1 MGSIAERWRELSG
14 EKKWE
19 GLLEPLDNDL
29 RKLIIHYGERT
40 EAVIDAFNGEKV
52 SRWVGLSR
60 YSMEN
65 LFRKVGLEIG
75 NPYEYK
81 ITKFFYARSEIQI
94 LDWFC
99 PGESNWIGYVA
110 VTTDQGKAVLGR
122 RDILITWRGTKRTY
136 EVINDLQADLVS
148 AADILGD
155 NENPRVHHGWH
166 SIYTAQD
173 PKSIY
178 NQTSARDQASLINFT
193 YLMYSLYRMLIIT
206 NFFFLQVLSEVRRLL
221 DLYKDEEISIT
232 LTGHS
237 LGSAVAT
244 LNAVDIVTN
253 GYNKPTSSPD
263 KACLVTAIVFASPRI
278 GDSGFKKVFSG
289 LKNLR
294 VLRIENVLDIVP
306 SLPLPLPLL
315 NYTHVGEELVID
327 ARKSPHLKSY
337 VDLNKNLMI
346 AHQLEIY
353 LHGVAGT
360 HGDKGEFKLEVNRD
374 ISLVNKYLDALKDE
388 HKVPTKWWMEKN
400 KGMVQQDDGSWILDD
415 HEPDHPPTLT

>member
-1 MGSIAERWRELSG
+1 MGSIVERWRELSG

-40 EAVIDAFNGEKV
+40 QAVIDGFIGEKV

-65 LFRKVGLEIG
+65 LFRKVGLEMG

-81 ITKFFYARSEIQI
+81 ITKFLYARSEIQI

-136 EVINDLQADLVS
+136 EMINDLQADLVS

-155 NENPRVHHGWH
+155 NENPRV
-166 SIYTAQD
+166 
-173 PKSIY
+173 
-178 NQTSARDQASLINFT
+178 
-193 YLMYSLYRMLIIT
+193 
-206 NFFFLQVLSEVRRLL
+206 LSEVRRLM
-221 DLYKDEEISIT
+221 DFYNDEEISIT

-253 GYNKPTSSPD
+253 GYNKPTSRPD

-294 VLRIENVLDIVP
+294 VLRIENELDIVP

-315 NYTHVGEELVID
+315 NYTHVGIELVID
-327 ARKSPHLKSY
+327 ARKSPYLKSH

-360 HGDKGEFKLEVNRD
+360 HGNKGEFKLEVNRD
-374 ISLVNKYLDALKDE
+374 ISLVNKHLDALKDE

>member
-14 EKKWE
+14 EKEWE

-40 EAVIDAFNGEKV
+40 QAVIDAFIGEKV

-81 ITKFFYARSEIQI
+81 ITKFLYARSEIQI

-99 PGESNWIGYVA
+99 PGESNWMGYVA

-136 EVINDLQADLVS
+136 EMINDLQADLVS

-178 NQTSARDQASLINFT
+178 NQTSARDQA
-193 YLMYSLYRMLIIT
+193 II
-206 NFFFLQVLSEVRRLL
+206 FFQVLSEVRRLM
-221 DLYKDEEISIT
+221 DFYKDEEISIT

-253 GYNKPTSSPD
+253 GYNKPTRRPD

-294 VLRIENVLDIVP
+294 VLRIENELDIVP

-315 NYTHVGEELVID
+315 NYTHVGMELVID
-327 ARKSPHLKSY
+327 AGKSPYLKSH

-360 HGDKGEFKLEVNRD
+360 HGDKGEFKLEVDRD